1 MKNYSLRIFLM
12 FSFLAILTT
21 ASAYAQSS
29 NEQTANIP
37 FSFIV
42 GSKTFPAG
50 EYKVVRLNPQ
60 SDKAAL
66 AIKSADGRLNK
77 IVLTTPIQANEV
89 SERAKLIFNRYD
101 DQYFLV
107 QVWTPADNTG
117 LELPK
122 SRSERTLA
130 RHAGENRAERV
141 AIALGARRR

>member
-1 MKNYSLRIFLM
+1 MKKHSLRFFLM
-12 FSFLAILTT
+12 FAFLAILS
-21 ASAYAQSS
+21 ASYAHAQSS

-77 IVLTTPIQANEV
+77 IVLTTPVQAAET
-89 SERAKLIFNRYD
+89 SERAKLIFNRYG
-101 DQYFLV
+101 DQYFMA

-141 AIALGARRR
+141 AIALSARRR